1 LRRKL
6 EMRLLIVAALLGN
19 VFLVMEDRAQAAM
32 LTFSAQPSKTSYL
45 DIADQ
50 QMTISDY
57 GVPAEVSASDE
68 ATVSGVHLVVL
79 RATPERNGRPLM
91 KINLGEKVRTDGKT
105 YGEWTH
111 VMYKNSNGWIL
122 TRLLKR

>member
-1 LRRKL
+1 
-6 EMRLLIVAALLGN
+6 MRLLIVAALLGS

-32 LTFSAQPSKTSYL
+32 LTFSAQPSATSYL

-57 GVPAEVSASDE
+57 GVPAEVLASEE

-79 RATPERNGRPLM
+79 RATPARNGRPLM

-111 VMYKNSNGWIL
+111 VMYKNSDGWML
-122 TRLLKR
+122 TKLLKK

>member
-1 LRRKL
+1 
-6 EMRLLIVAALLGN
+6 MRLLIVAALLLGN

-32 LTFSAQPSKTSYL
+32 LTFSAQPSATSYL

-57 GVPAEVSASDE
+57 GVPAEVLASEE

-79 RATPERNGRPLM
+79 RATPARNGRPLM
-91 KINLGEKVRTDGKT
+91 KINLGEKVKTDGKT

-111 VMYKNSNGWIL
+111 VMYKNSDGWML
-122 TRLLKR
+122 TKLLKK

>member
-1 LRRKL
+1 
-6 EMRLLIVAALLGN
+6 MRLLIVAALLGN

-32 LTFSAQPSKTSYL
+32 LTFSAQPSATSYL

-57 GVPAEVSASDE
+57 GVPAEVSASEE

-79 RATPERNGRPLM
+79 RATPERNGRPLT

-111 VMYKNSNGWIL
+111 VMYKNSSGWVL
-122 TRLLKR
+122 TKLLKK

>member
-1 LRRKL
+1 
-6 EMRLLIVAALLGN
+6 MRLLIVAALLGN

-57 GVPAEVSASDE
+57 GVPAEVLASEE

-79 RATPERNGRPLM
+79 RATPERNGRPLT

-122 TRLLKR
+122 TRLLKK